1 MVYLRLVRLSL
12 ALALLLAVAVFRAA
26 PVTAVEQAI
35 QPLAPPVEQQI
46 EILTTTDDQ
55 QRVEVVGEQGE
66 QVVGEH
72 VPPTPT
78 EKAAS
83 QAGKF
88 MLGVASAGVAL
99 GVMAAS
105 LLLL

>member
-1 MVYLRLVRLSL
+1 MRRSL
-12 ALALLLAVAVFRAA
+12 ALALVFAAAVFQALPVDAVDQAIEPLAA
-26 PVTAVEQAI
+26 PEEQK
-35 QPLAPPVEQQI
+35 I
-46 EILTTTDDQ
+46 EILGTSDDQ
-55 QRVEVVGEQGE
+55 QRVEIIGGTREQD
-66 QVVGEH
+66 VGEH
-72 VPPTPT
+72 VPPTPS

-83 QAGKF
+83 NAGKF

>member
-1 MVYLRLVRLSL
+1 M
-12 ALALLLAVAVFRAA
+12 ALFAAGIVLQAA
-26 PVTAVEQAI
+26 PTRASEQAI
-35 QPLAPPVEQQI
+35 QDLAPAVEQRI
-46 EILTTTDDQ
+46 EVISAGEDD
-55 QRVEVVGEQGE
+55 QRVEIVSGAPEQT
-66 QVVGEH
+66 VGEH
-72 VPPTPT
+72 VPPTPS

-83 QAGKF
+83 TAGKF